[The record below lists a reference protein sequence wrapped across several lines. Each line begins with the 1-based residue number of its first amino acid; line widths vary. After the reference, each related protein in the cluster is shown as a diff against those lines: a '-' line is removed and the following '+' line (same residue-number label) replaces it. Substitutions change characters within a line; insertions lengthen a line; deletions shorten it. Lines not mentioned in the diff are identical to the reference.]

1 MDVINI
7 VFIFKSFKIV
17 CHIAKVVLLADKNAD
32 ESYQKQNTTN
42 LLCIPCLK
50 CAKTVPI
57 KIAAQNKNCA

>member
-1 MDVINI
+1 
-7 VFIFKSFKIV
+7 V